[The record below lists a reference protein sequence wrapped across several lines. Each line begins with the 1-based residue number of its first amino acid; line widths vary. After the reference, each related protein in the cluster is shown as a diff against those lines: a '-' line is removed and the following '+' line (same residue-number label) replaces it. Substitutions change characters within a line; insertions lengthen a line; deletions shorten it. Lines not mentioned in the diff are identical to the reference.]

1 MRASGYQRTETEGDP
16 LGVALL
22 EMLAA
27 VTESKMLGLEIL
39 EDHPTSICPE
49 LVRSGDATKVCVSQ

>member
-1 MRASGYQRTETEGDP
+1 MHASSYQRTETEGDP

-39 EDHPTSICPE
+39 EDPPH
-49 LVRSGDATKVCVSQ
+49 